1 MGYWDTV
8 AGNSL
13 LYELGGGFYDFNGEM
28 IKYDISNGN
37 RNMKDYFLICASKEK
52 LNSFL
57 EIKNKNSEFFK
68 NKFMV

>member
-37 RNMKDYFLICASKEK
+37 YFECR
-52 LNSFL
+52 
-57 EIKNKNSEFFK
+57 
-68 NKFMV
+68 